1 MENTTL
7 KLGNYKHLTLKKDLS
22 MKSKEQPDVMKE
34 ILTAI
39 RD

>member
-7 KLGNYKHLTLKKDLS
+7 KLYNYEHLIFRKELS
-22 MKSKEQPDVMKE
+22 MKSKETPDVMKE
-34 ILTAI
+34 VLTAI